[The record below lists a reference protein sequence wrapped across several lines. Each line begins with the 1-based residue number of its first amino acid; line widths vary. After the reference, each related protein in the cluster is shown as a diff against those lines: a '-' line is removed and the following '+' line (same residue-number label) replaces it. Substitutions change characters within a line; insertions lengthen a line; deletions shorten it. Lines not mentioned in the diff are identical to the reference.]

1 MRYTR
6 PLVSDFDPSSR
17 SRLGWRD
24 VGRFPGSSLFDRVAR
39 SVCAADVLPR
49 KELYESWEV
58 ARRARALGRGAR
70 IVDLAAGHG
79 LLGHLLLLLDPTAPQ
94 AIAVDP
100 ARPASAAPLSAALL
114 EAWPSLAGRLRYL
127 EQRIEDVPLLPSDL
141 VVSSH
146 ACGPLTDLVLARA
159 MEVRAS
165 VAVLP
170 CCQDIKTLD
179 TGGLEGWLEPTLA
192 VDVVRAQRLARA
204 GYRVKTQQIRGD
216 VTPKNRLLLGFA
228 PS

>member
-1 MRYTR
+1 
-6 PLVSDFDPSSR
+6 VSDFDPSSR

-24 VGRFPGSSLFDRVAR
+24 LGRFSGTSLFDRVGRA
-39 SVCAADVLPR
+39 VCAADVLPR

-58 ARRARALGRGAR
+58 ARRARALARGAR

-79 LLGHLLLLLDPTAPQ
+79 LIAHLLLLMDPTAPS

-100 ARPASAAPLSAALL
+100 ARPASAEPLSAAML
-114 EAWPSLAGRLRYL
+114 EAWPRLAGRLSYL
-127 EQRIEDVPLLPSDL
+127 VQRIEDVPLLATDL
-141 VVSSH
+141 VVSAH

-159 MEVRAS
+159 VEAGAC

-170 CCQDIKTLD
+170 CCQDVKTLD

-192 VDVVRAQRLARA
+192 VDVVRAQRLAQA
-204 GYRVKTQQIRGD
+204 GYRVKTQQIRSD
-216 VTPKNRLLLGFA
+216 VTPKNRLLLGFP